1 MNPYKFVNNSQICGF
16 DFELRHQSF
25 MNPCKQRC
33 HLKKNVE
40 HVTFSQLKEGK
51 SYKCTIK
58 CKLSIED
65 QNHDGYKPWHQHQR
79 FWPWKIA

>member
-1 MNPYKFVNNSQICGF
+1 MYIITILILNYNINHLWIHVNKDVIF
-16 DFELRHQSF
+16 
-25 MNPCKQRC
+25 
-33 HLKKNVE
+33 KKNVE

-51 SYKCTIK
+51 FYKCTIK

-65 QNHDGYKPWHQHQR
+65 QSHDGYKPWHQHQR